1 LILGNSCPT
10 IPKNKMQ
17 NEKDR
22 QCMYN
27 KTLRGVHVT
36 TVAMEK
42 Q

>member
-1 LILGNSCPT
+1 
-10 IPKNKMQ
+10 MQ
-17 NEKDR
+17 NEKDM

-27 KTLRGVHVT
+27 KTLECVHVT